1 MMIRVKQIFGQRYWV
16 DILSWTT
23 FGVILFLIIPML
35 YPAELPLIY
44 HVYHLML
51 FIVLISVYYLNVCI
65 IIPNVVKRGVNFY
78 YVLLFIALCV
88 LVINLM
94 NFLEIQLDV
103 KTRVY
108 QSLYPNEEYRPE
120 DHKSYVGYYL
130 FFLTAIVLGVGYT
143 NHIFKKWRKEE
154 EKSRE
159 IKAQKTKAEL
169 ESLKAQIN
177 PHFFFN
183 TLNTIYALTHNDVE
197 KSQKAI
203 LKLSKMMRYA
213 MNEENREVVRLSE
226 ETAFI
231 QNYLELMG
239 YRLPEN
245 VHLYFDLTQEQ
256 PEKEIAP
263 MILLNFVENCFKHGI
278 STEMNCYIIIS
289 TAFEGDYF
297 VLRTENDWFPMREN
311 KSSNGIGIDNTK
323 KRLEIIYEQDY
334 TLEQNIEGNR
344 FYSILKIKLK

>member
-1 MMIRVKQIFGQRYWV
+1 MKQIFRQS
-16 DILSWTT
+16 ILIDFVSWAA
-23 FGVILFLIIPML
+23 FGIILFVLIPML

-44 HVYHLML
+44 HVYHLVL
-51 FIVLISVYYLNVCI
+51 LAVLIGVYYLNVRV
-65 IIPNVVKRGVNFY
+65 IIPNVVKRGINFY
-78 YVLLFIALCV
+78 YVLLFIGLCV

-94 NFLEIQLDV
+94 NFLETQMDV
-103 KTRVY
+103 RTQVY
-108 QSLYPNEEYRPE
+108 QSLYPNEEYRPG
-120 DHKSYVGYYL
+120 DHKSYIGYYL

-154 EKSRE
+154 QKSQT

-169 ESLKAQIN
+169 DSLKAQIN

-183 TLNTIYALTHNDVE
+183 TLNSIYALTHIDVE

-231 QNYLELMG
+231 QNYLELMQ

-245 VHLYFDLTQEQ
+245 VRLDFDLTQEQ

-263 MILLNFVENCFKHGI
+263 MVLLNFVENCFKHGI
-278 STEMNCYIIIS
+278 STEKECFIKIS
-289 TAFEGDYF
+289 TAFENDCF
-297 VLRTENDWFPMREN
+297 VLTTENDWFRERETN
-311 KSSNGIGIDNTK
+311 LSKGIGIENTK
-323 KRLEIIYEQDY
+323 KRLDIIYGKDY
-334 TLEQNIEGNR
+334 SLEQNTHGNR
-344 FYSILKIKLK
+344 YYSTLKLKL